1 MKNKPT
7 DEQKKILEN
16 QKKNLVVSASAG
28 SGKTFVVIEYLIN
41 LICNKKIPLSKI
53 LVLTFTKAAAN
64 EIKTRLYKEI
74 LNQKQDEFLMNQ
86 LDEIALSDIST
97 IDSFCEKIIKR
108 NVHKLDI
115 NENFAVLDE
124 KVSKNLKLTAFNKAF
139 EKFSKENEE
148 HFDKIYFSF
157 KKNSQ
162 QIFETLLSFQAFF
175 DSSFSGGELCK
186 NFRENSFEYVKKAED
201 YLIKYIR
208 GIQNTVKKEMKNFEN
223 ISPKLLQFKNE
234 LLSFCEIKYSND
246 FIDFINKLKNF
257 KMPTLPRENSEEKEF
272 LSEERDKLKDLQK
285 ISEYFNDSTDFFKKS
300 IYDNSLANALIDLY
314 LLFDKEYKSLKEE
327 KSGLDFADLEKY
339 AKILLKDEEFEKH
352 LQNQY
357 EYIFID
363 EYQDTNSLQESIIK
377 PIANKGFF
385 MAVGDPKQGI
395 YGFRNASME
404 IMKKDIEEFSKI
416 EDGEA
421 LFLTGNFRS
430 DERVLTFINKIFE
443 KVMTNETVGFDYQ
456 KTSLLKGLQTFEKGN
471 FPSVCVDIISKKK
484 KEKTTPIGIY
494 SVKEDNIEIEE
505 DNKDEVLDIADR
517 IESLLESKIYDAKN
531 KCFRKVEQGDIALL
545 FRGRDKLMQNTVK
558 FLQEKGFNIQ
568 ADIKQDLLD
577 DGEIR
582 VILSLLKITCDFD
595 DEISL
600 VSVMNSW
607 FGGFSIDE
615 IVKLSQTDKI
625 KKIYENA
632 KESSDEKIVNFKK
645 SIEEFYFN
653 CQVLGLTNALHKYY
667 SDKNYFMYLNSLDD
681 ANIKKGHINELF
693 RIIKSGDFDFNLY
706 GLINYL
712 ENVKTEGQISEQA
725 SNAIS
730 ISTIHATKGLEYP
743 IVILAGAGEKLS
755 KPYTKPYL
763 ITSEFGVGTYLYDF
777 DNNNKIASL
786 PFVAG
791 KLFKKKKEF
800 IDELMIF
807 YVALTRAQN
816 NLIVIG
822 TQNCDNF
829 KLSNN
834 VFSYNTYIDIILNA
848 FGENVTEKLL
858 ESGQTK
864 AYNCEFRIIDEDA
877 IESKEIIEKIVFEK
891 FDIEDKAQEIE
902 KYIDKEYKDKDE
914 CCFAYKNS
922 VSSVLHLNEE
932 GFIETKNQENSM
944 SREKAILQG
953 NAYHEALKVLP
964 FEKIN
969 SFDDLKRLDK
979 YLIECI
985 GEEYFNLIDFELL
998 YKNISLIKQTV
1009 NNGKPIKE
1017 KEFIMETTLKEI
1029 GISNSDKKVIVQGI
1043 VDLFCMGEKNVL
1055 IDYKFSSEKD
1065 ENILINRYKKQIE
1078 LYQLAIEK
1086 AFDKKVDERYILSL
1100 KNADL
1105 IKI

>member
-1 MKNKPT
+1 MKNNPT
-7 DEQKKILEN
+7 DEQKRILEN
-16 QKKNLVVSASAG
+16 QKKNLIVSASAG

-64 EIKTRLYKEI
+64 EVKTRLYKEI
-74 LNQKQDEFLMNQ
+74 LNQKQNEFLMNQ

-124 KVSKNLKLTAFNKAF
+124 KVSKNLKLIAFNKVF
-139 EKFSKENEE
+139 DKFSKENEE
-148 HFDKIYFSF
+148 KFDKIYFSF

-162 QIFETLLSFQAFF
+162 QIFETLTNFQDFF
-175 DSSFSGGELCK
+175 DSSFSGQELCK
-186 NFRENSFEYVKKAED
+186 KFRENSFEYVKKAEKF
-201 YLIKYIR
+201 IVNYIEE
-208 GIQNTVKKEMKNFEN
+208 IKNFVRKEIEN
-223 ISPKLLQFKNE
+223 LENVSPKFLQFKNE

-246 FIDFINKLKNF
+246 FVGFVVKLHNF

-272 LSEERDKLKDLQK
+272 LKEERDKLKDIQEFLK
-285 ISEYFNDSTDFFKKS
+285 DFANATDFFKIN
-300 IYDNSLANALIDLY
+300 IYDDSLSNALIDLY
-314 LLFDKEYKSLKEE
+314 LEFEKEYKHLKEE

-339 AKILLKDEEFEKH
+339 AKILLEDDEIEKH

-377 PIANKGFF
+377 PIVKKGFF

-404 IMKKDIEEFSKI
+404 IMKKDIEEFSKM
-416 EDGEA
+416 EDGES

-430 DERVLTFINKIFE
+430 DERILTFINKIFE
-443 KVMTNETVGFDYQ
+443 KIMTNETVGFDYK
-456 KTSLLKGLQTFEKGN
+456 KTSLLKGLQTFEKGD

-484 KEKTTPIGIY
+484 EEKGKAQGVY
-494 SVKEDNIEIEE
+494 SVKDDDIEIEE
-505 DNKDEVLDIADR
+505 DKKDEVLDIADR
-517 IESLLESKIYDAKN
+517 IEQLLQSKIYDAKN

-545 FRGRDKLMQNTVK
+545 FRGRDKLMQSTVK

-582 VILSLLKITCDFD
+582 VIISLLKIACDFD

-615 IVKLSQTDKI
+615 IVQISQTDKI
-625 KKIYENA
+625 KKIYENV
-632 KESSDEKIVNFKK
+632 KESNVDKIVNFKK

-653 CQVLGLTNALHKYY
+653 CQVLGLTNAFYKYF
-667 SDKNYFMYLNSLDD
+667 SDKDYFMYLNSLSD
-681 ANIKKGHINELF
+681 ANIKKSHINELF
-693 RIIKSGDFDFNLY
+693 KIISSGDFDFNLY

-712 ENVKTEGQISEQA
+712 ENIKTEGQISEQS

-743 IVILAGAGEKLS
+743 IVILAGAGDKLS
-755 KPYTKPYL
+755 KPYTNPYL
-763 ITSEFGVGTYLYDF
+763 ITNEFGVGTYLYDF
-777 DNNNKIASL
+777 ENNNKMLSL

-791 KLFKKKKEF
+791 KLYKKRKEF

-816 NLIVIG
+816 NLIIIG
-822 TQNCDNF
+822 TQNCENY

-834 VFSYNTYIDIILNA
+834 VFSYKSYIDIILNA
-848 FGENVTEKLL
+848 FGENVTEKLI

-864 AYNCEFRIIDEDA
+864 AYNCEFKVLDEDA
-877 IESKEIIEKIVFEK
+877 IETKDIVEKIIFEK
-891 FDIEDKAQEIE
+891 FDIKDKLQEIE
-902 KYIDKEYKDKDE
+902 EYIDKKYDSIDE
-914 CCFAYKNS
+914 CRYAYKNS
-922 VSSVLHLNEE
+922 VSSVLHLSDEE
-932 GFIETKNQENSM
+932 FVETINNKNSV

-969 SFDDLKRLDK
+969 TFDDLKNSSAVLIDK
-979 YLIECI
+979 I
-985 GEEYFNLIDFELL
+985 GEEYFELLNLELL
-998 YKNISLIKQTV
+998 YKNICLIKQTIK
-1009 NNGKPIKE
+1009 NDMAIKE

-1029 GISNSDKKVIVQGI
+1029 GISASDKKVIVQGI
-1043 VDLFCMGEKNVL
+1043 VDLFSMGEKNVL

-1086 AFDKKVDERYILSL
+1086 AFEKKIDERYILSL
-1100 KNADL
+1100 KNAKL
-1105 IKI
+1105 IKL